1 MQKLKY
7 TFSFLLLFIEQLE
20 SKIHKPLQLICD
32 PDNIFADS
40 QVIYNRK
47 PLINVEMRSI
57 NIFSK
62 SGHK

>member
-7 TFSFLLLFIEQLE
+7 TFSFLLLSIEQVE

-32 PDNIFADS
+32 PDNISADS

-47 PLINVEMRSI
+47 PHINVDI
-57 NIFSK
+57 IK
-62 SGHK
+62 KCGQ